1 MTICRRVA
9 LAALGGLLVSSVFGD
24 ARTQTDFSAYTDAE
38 KETLLLKGTIVSTE
52 VFPRGVTKPVVAE
65 LRLNDVTHKAKVQT
79 IDKVLPDFFGEDG
92 TVLPMRDSW
101 RYNVAAY
108 KLDRLLK
115 LNMVAVEVA
124 RPFKGVRGSFSWWV
138 DDVKGEDAQRMKE
151 NWTPPDAENFERQR
165 ALIKVFD
172 ELIINIDRNY
182 GNILITNSWRLALID
197 HTRSFVAYP
206 KIRNKDNLTRCSRD
220 LMANMAALTTKTVT
234 EQVGNLLTP
243 QEVAALL
250 ARRDRIVAFF
260 KEEAAKKGEGRVFF
274 Q

>member
-1 MTICRRVA
+1 MTIGRRVA
-9 LAALGGLLVSSVFGD
+9 LVALGGLLVSPALGD
-24 ARTQTDFSAYTDAE
+24 ARTQTNFSAYTDAE

-52 VFPRGVTKPVVAE
+52 TFPRGVTKPVVAQ
-65 LRLNDVTHKAKVQT
+65 LRLNDVTHAAKVQT

-92 TVLPMRDSW
+92 SVLPSRDSW

-124 RPFKGVRGSFSWWV
+124 RSFKGVPGSFSWWT

-151 NWTPPDAENFERQR
+151 NWTPPDLEGFERQR
-165 ALIKVFD
+165 ALVKVFD

-182 GNILITNSWRLALID
+182 GNILITNSWRLVLID

-206 KIRNKDNLTRCSRD
+206 KIRNKENLTRCSRD
-220 LMANMAALTTKTVT
+220 LMANMSALTTKTVT

-243 QEVAALL
+243 KEVAALI

-260 KEEAAKKGEGRVFF
+260 KEEAAKKGEGSVFF